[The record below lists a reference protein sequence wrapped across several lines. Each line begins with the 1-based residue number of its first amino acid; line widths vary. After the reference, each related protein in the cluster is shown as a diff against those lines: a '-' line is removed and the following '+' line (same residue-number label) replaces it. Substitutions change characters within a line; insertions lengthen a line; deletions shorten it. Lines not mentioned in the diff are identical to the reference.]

1 MASSSQQ
8 LDDLFD
14 GAVGFVV
21 GGLEFRQWWGGLGWV
36 VAEEAVSKRTA
47 DALVEKHKE
56 QGDAGA
62 LVSKAIGVAATVSLQ
77 QSVGFEFAQFVT
89 QLGKSVAGGRE
100 AEAGKDGLMD
110 LGGAPSRTLVPACSN
125 TSMRRSIRVS

>member
-21 GGLEFRQWWGGLGWV
+21 GGLEFRPRCVGWSWV
-36 VAEEAVSKRTA
+36 PAEEAVSERTA
-47 DALVEKHKE
+47 DALMEKDKE

-62 LVSKAIGVAATVSLQ
+62 LVSEAIGVAVTVAFEQPVSLDLTE
-77 QSVGFEFAQFVT
+77 VIA
-89 QLGKSVAGGRE
+89 QLGEGVRGGSE
-100 AEAGKDGLMD
+100 AEA
-110 LGGAPSRTLVPACSN
+110 
-125 TSMRRSIRVS
+125 